1 MARILVTGGAGYVGS
16 VCCRELLERGDEVV
30 IIDDLSTGH
39 VSAVPDGAILYQ
51 MDFGDR
57 AQLATLLGRTEIDAV
72 FHFAAKALIP
82 ESVSNPG
89 VFFDTNVASGIAM
102 LEVLRE
108 FPVKRFVFSSSAAVY
123 GSPQSAPITEDQQ
136 KAPINSYGETKLMF
150 ERVLHWYATAYRWA
164 VVAFRYFNASGAT
177 EHAGED
183 HRPETHIIPLLLQTA
198 SGERPYF
205 EIYGDDYATPDGT
218 CVRDYVHVSDIA
230 RAHIAAL
237 QLPDNSGMVSYN
249 IGTGHG
255 YSVREVIAVVE
266 EVTGRKIPV
275 KHAPKRSG
283 DPAVLCASP
292 DKLIRELDWRPD
304 DSDLRNIVRSAWE
317 WKQGQTQ
324 IRSKD
329 PKMDHLR
336 KLASENIAVSS

>member
-16 VCCRELLERGDEVV
+16 VCCRELLERGDEVI

-57 AQLATLLGRTEIDAV
+57 DQLATLLERTEIDAV

-108 FPVKRFVFSSSAAVY
+108 FSVKRLVFSSSAAVY
-123 GSPQSAPITEDQQ
+123 GSPASVPITEEQP
-136 KAPINSYGETKLMF
+136 KTPINSYGETKLMF
-150 ERVLHWYATAYRWA
+150 ERVLQWYATAYHWT
-164 VVAFRYFNASGAT
+164 VVVFRYFNASGAT
-177 EHAGED
+177 QHAGED

-198 SGERPYF
+198 AGERPYF
-205 EIYGDDYATPDGT
+205 EIYGDDYPTPDGT

-230 RAHIAAL
+230 RAHISAL
-237 QLPDNSGMVSYN
+237 QLPGNSGLVGYN
-249 IGTGHG
+249 IGTGSGH
-255 YSVREVIAVVE
+255 SVREVIMVVE
-266 EVTGRKIPV
+266 EVTGRRIPV
-275 KHAPKRSG
+275 KHAPRRSG

-292 DKLIRELDWRPD
+292 DKLMRELKWKPAH
-304 DSDLRNIVRSAWE
+304 SDLHTIIRSAWE
-317 WKQGQTQ
+317 WKQKHVG
-324 IRSKD
+324 
-329 PKMDHLR
+329 
-336 KLASENIAVSS
+336 AAAVLQPELI